1 MAFSLI
7 GDEYVEVVAQ
17 YIGGHVRDYAV
28 EKVSKYLADRG
39 TAPTPSNI
47 KRAQMATGAYPK
59 RRRYGTAGFGRRR
72 PSNAMIP
79 YRNRGF
85 TRVSGNYGRY
95 STLMPGEMKFHDIDV
110 NDASIL
116 VGGTILNSG
125 TINIIAQGNTEST
138 RIGRK
143 SVIKAI
149 NWRYAITLAAVD
161 AGATPRAGET
171 VRLILYMDKQCNGAT
186 ATILDI
192 LDTANFQSFN
202 QLANKNR
209 FRILLDRTHDM
220 NAQAGLSDGA
230 GLAST
235 PSKITSG
242 SFYKKCNIPIEFDN
256 SATTGVITSMRSNN
270 LGVLSISSVGSI
282 STLDSKFRLRFTD
295 S

>member
-1 MAFSLI
+1 MHMI
-7 GDEYVEVVAQ
+7 GDEYVEAIAG
-17 YIGGHVRDYAV
+17 YIVGPARDFAI
-28 EKVSKYLADRG
+28 EKISDYLKARG
-39 TAPTPSNI
+39 QAPTSSNV
-47 KRAQMATGAYPK
+47 KKAQIMTSSYPK

-95 STLMPGEMKFHDIDV
+95 SSLMPGEMKFHDIDV
-110 NDASIL
+110 DDGSIL
-116 VGGTILNSG
+116 TGGTILNSG

-149 NWRYAITLAAVD
+149 NWRWQIRLSIQD
-161 AGATPRAGET
+161 AGATPREPET
-171 VRLILYMDKQCNGAT
+171 VRLILYLDKQCNGAT

-192 LDTANFQSFN
+192 LDTANYQSFN

-209 FRILLDRTHDM
+209 FRILMDKMIDINPKNL
-220 NAQAGLSDGA
+220 ASDGA
-230 GLAST
+230 GLVSSSAQ
-235 PSKITSG
+235 KISG
-242 SFYKKCNIPIEFDN
+242 SYYKKCNIPIEFDN

-270 LGVLSISSVGSI
+270 LGVLSIADVGSI
-282 STLDSKFRLRFTD
+282 TQLDSKFRLRFTD